1 MAAGCLGEQLLTHQQ
16 TLLLLLVLV
25 CQRLLLLLAA
35 GLKKPSLVSACL
47 DLVAASLAPPGPAP
61 PAFKWTAWLG
71 FRGREPRADV
81 SPAAAAA
88 PYFGKLD
95 IWLLLPSFGALV
107 PRLPS
112 VPVMQSMGS
121 GWG

>member
-47 DLVAASLAPPGPAP
+47 DLVVASLAPPGPT

-88 PYFGKLD
+88 PYFGKLN